1 MSAVW
6 VPTTDQIAE
15 LEADWRSAE
24 EQIKEAEQETGDF
37 PIPPVNELRYAGRHL
52 LDAFTADSD
61 EARQKEFS
69 KAQRH
74 TLRAKYDAAEVR
86 ILSHLRSIMFF
97 RDDYRTVEIAPILP
111 DWQATLL
118 LVREVQDRIRENRRD
133 DRLEKRGSDHGL
145 FVEYSA
151 RLKEHVLRLDVARE
165 ELNKKLELRR
175 ENTRRWAIGISVA
188 IVLALLAALTKWIA
202 G

>member
-1 MSAVW
+1 
-6 VPTTDQIAE
+6 
-15 LEADWRSAE
+15 
-24 EQIKEAEQETGDF
+24 
-37 PIPPVNELRYAGRHL
+37 
-52 LDAFTADSD
+52 
-61 EARQKEFS
+61 
-69 KAQRH
+69 
-74 TLRAKYDAAEVR
+74 
-86 ILSHLRSIMFF
+86 
-97 RDDYRTVEIAPILP
+97 
-111 DWQATLL
+111 
-118 LVREVQDRIRENRRD
+118 VREVQDRIRENRRD